1 MALNLVAGR
10 ALIVAVVIGFVASL
24 LTPGGLLV
32 DSADSAAFAEAA
44 GVLGDNSALA
54 QLSTFAFVVSIVLYW
69 FGLSSLRRA
78 FSGDSAMDVVSRFAL
93 NIFLVGYA
101 FLIVELSLRH
111 ILTHILAHGV
121 GSSPTQEEAMA
132 VALFAVAAGL
142 HFAFLYVSAIGSTIF
157 GYALARRSEGMDIFQ
172 LASWGMALTGV
183 VTFALL
189 MIAEHMPDV
198 DLHGVAVASN
208 LLLLFASLCI
218 VVIAVGIM
226 QGRREFV
233 GDDAAA

>member
-1 MALNLVAGR
+1 MTTNSVAGW
-10 ALIVAVVIGFVASL
+10 ALIVAVITGFVSSL
-24 LTPGGLLV
+24 FVPGGFLIDPV
-32 DSADSAAFAEAA
+32 DSASFAEAA
-44 GVLGDNSALA
+44 GVLGDNSEVT
-54 QLSTFAFVVSIVLYW
+54 QFVTFAFVVSIVLYW

-78 FSGDSAMDVVSRFAL
+78 FSGDSVMDGVSRFAL
-93 NIFLVGYA
+93 NIFLIGYA

-111 ILTHILAHGV
+111 ILTHVLAHGV
-121 GSSPTQEEAMA
+121 GSSPVQEEAMA

-157 GYALARRSEGMDIFQ
+157 GYVLARRSAGMDIFQ
-172 LASWGMALTGV
+172 FASWGLALTGV
-183 VTFALL
+183 VTFILL
-189 MIAEHMPDV
+189 MVAEHVPDV

-208 LLLLFASLCI
+208 LMLLFASLCI
-218 VVIAVGIM
+218 LVIAVGIK

>member
-1 MALNLVAGR
+1 MTTNSVAGW
-10 ALIVAVVIGFVASL
+10 ALIVAVITGFVSSL
-24 LTPGGLLV
+24 FVPGGFLIDPV
-32 DSADSAAFAEAA
+32 DSASFAEAA
-44 GVLGDNSALA
+44 GVLGDNSEVT
-54 QLSTFAFVVSIVLYW
+54 QFVTFAFVVSIVLYW

-78 FSGDSAMDVVSRFAL
+78 FSGDSVMDGVSRFAL
-93 NIFLVGYA
+93 NIFLIGYA

-111 ILTHILAHGV
+111 ILTHVLAHGV
-121 GSSPTQEEAMA
+121 GSSPVQEEAMA

-157 GYALARRSEGMDIFQ
+157 GYVLARRSAGMDIFQ
-172 LASWGMALTGV
+172 LASWGLALTGV
-183 VTFALL
+183 VTFILL
-189 MIAEHMPDV
+189 MVAEHVPDV

-208 LLLLFASLCI
+208 LMLLFASLCI
-218 VVIAVGIM
+218 LVIAVGIK

>member
-1 MALNLVAGR
+1 MTTNSVAGW
-10 ALIVAVVIGFVASL
+10 ALIVAVITGFVSSL
-24 LTPGGLLV
+24 FVPGGFLIDPV
-32 DSADSAAFAEAA
+32 DSASFAEAA
-44 GVLGDNSALA
+44 GVLGDNSEVT
-54 QLSTFAFVVSIVLYW
+54 QLVTFAFVVSIVLYW

-78 FSGDSAMDVVSRFAL
+78 FSGDSVMDGVSRFAL
-93 NIFLVGYA
+93 NIFLIGYA

-111 ILTHILAHGV
+111 ILTHVLAHGV
-121 GSSPTQEEAMA
+121 GSSPVQEEAMA

-157 GYALARRSEGMDIFQ
+157 GYVLARRSAGMDIFQ
-172 LASWGMALTGV
+172 LASWGLALTGV
-183 VTFALL
+183 VTFILL
-189 MIAEHMPDV
+189 MVAEHVPDV

-208 LLLLFASLCI
+208 LMLLFASLCI
-218 VVIAVGIM
+218 LVIAVGIK

>member
-1 MALNLVAGR
+1 MTTNTVAGW
-10 ALIVAVVIGFVASL
+10 ALIVAVITGFVSSIFI
-24 LTPGGLLV
+24 PGGFLIDPV
-32 DSADSAAFAEAA
+32 DSASFAEAA
-44 GVLGDNSALA
+44 AVLGDNSEVT
-54 QLSTFAFVVSIVLYW
+54 QFVTFAFVVSIVLYW

-78 FSGDSAMDVVSRFAL
+78 FSGDSVMDGVSRFAL
-93 NIFLVGYA
+93 NIFLIGYA

-111 ILTHILAHGV
+111 ILTHVLAHGV
-121 GSSPTQEEAMA
+121 GSSPVQEEAMA

-157 GYALARRSEGMDIFQ
+157 GYALARRSAGMDIFQ
-172 LASWGMALTGV
+172 LASWGLALTGV
-183 VTFALL
+183 VTFILL
-189 MIAEHMPDV
+189 MVAEHAPDV

-208 LLLLFASLCI
+208 LMLLFASLCI
-218 VVIAVGIM
+218 LAIAVGIK